1 MFTFLISWGQ
11 YVTTLL
17 IGGGSFVTLP
27 LVLFPFL
34 SGANHANAAAI
45 SLVFVAPA
53 VIVLVMTSRQLGR
66 DSSVMG
72 GFRERYDETYRCSSF
87 RDRFGDHLAVREL
100 NLDIESG
107 EMVAFLGPSGCGKT
121 TTLRMITGLLQPSS
135 GDVLFNG
142 KSVVDIPTEKRRGA
156 VMVFQKH
163 LLFPTM
169 NVAQNVGFG
178 LKMSGVDKKEINR
191 RVTEILELVEL
202 PELET
207 RKAHELS
214 GGQQQR
220 VALAR
225 ALVVQ
230 PQVLL
235 LDEPLA
241 NLDANL
247 RITMRQLIRNIQ
259 SEMGITAIFVTHD
272 QEEAVMLAD
281 RVALMFDGVLQQ
293 VGEPDAFYQRPRTTR
308 VARFFR
314 NSNLLPG
321 VKTGAAVETAVGRI
335 EVDEQV
341 SAADG
346 PVVLT
351 VRPEEVRIADS
362 DSGAAN
368 VVPAVIKSVIYMG
381 THTQLIADIG
391 GSTWSVQGP
400 ATMTAE
406 EGARIEFELPKK
418 HLWIVED
425 DSVLAA
431 DEVPPFVSPPADVPG
446 GFSGAPLTA
455 GETARSR
462 GDVE

>member
-1 MFTFLISWGQ
+1 MTDVSLQ
-11 YVTTLL
+11 Q
-17 IGGGSFVTLP
+17 
-27 LVLFPFL
+27 L
-34 SGANHANAAAI
+34 S
-45 SLVFVAPA
+45 
-53 VIVLVMTSRQLGR
+53 R
-66 DSSVMG
+66 
-72 GFRERYDETYRCSSF
+72 
-87 RDRFGDHLAVREL
+87 RFGDNVAVREL
-100 NLDIESG
+100 NLDIASG

-142 KSVVDIPTEKRRGA
+142 KSVVGIPTERRGA

-178 LKMSGVDKKEINR
+178 LKMAGVDKKEINR

-225 ALVVQ
+225 ALVVK

-247 RITMRQLIRNIQ
+247 RITMRQLIRDIQ

-308 VARFFR
+308 VAQFFR
-314 NSNLLPG
+314 NGNLLPG
-321 VKTGAAVETAVGRI
+321 VKTGATVETAVGRI
-335 EVDEQV
+335 EVDDHV
-341 SAADG
+341 SADDG

-362 DSGAAN
+362 GSDAGN

-391 GSTWSVQGP
+391 GSTWSVQAP

-406 EGARIEFELPKK
+406 EGARIEFQLPKK

-425 DSVLAA
+425 DSISAEE
-431 DEVPPFVSPPADVPG
+431 EVAVS
-446 GFSGAPLTA
+446 
-455 GETARSR
+455 
-462 GDVE
+462 